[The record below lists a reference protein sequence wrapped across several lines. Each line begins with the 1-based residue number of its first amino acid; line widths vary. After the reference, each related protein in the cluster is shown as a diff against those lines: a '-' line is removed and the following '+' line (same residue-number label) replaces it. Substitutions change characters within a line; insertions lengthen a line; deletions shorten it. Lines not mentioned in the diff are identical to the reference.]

1 MNNRVEIF
9 SDKFKSIKLSLMG
22 IFMTVLSMFI
32 LLFGFSIGN
41 ILFTMLTTIIAL
53 FGIIFFCVTTFFYI
67 KNILINKPILILEND
82 GFYDNQVYYLWKIL

>member
-1 MNNRVEIF
+1 MNNREEIF

-41 ILFTMLTTIIAL
+41 IYLLCL
-53 FGIIFFCVTTFFYI
+53 QQLLLY
-67 KNILINKPILILEND
+67 LELY
-82 GFYDNQVYYLWKIL
+82 FLV

>member
-22 IFMTVLSMFI
+22 IFITVLSMFI

-41 ILFTMLTTIIAL
+41 ILFTMLITIISL

-82 GFYDNQVYYLWKIL
+82 GFYDNQVYYL

>member
-41 ILFTMLTTIIAL
+41 ILFTMLITIISL
-53 FGIIFFCVTTFFYI
+53 FGIIFFCATTFFYI

-82 GFYDNQVYYLWKIL
+82 GFYDNQVYYL

>member
-41 ILFTMLTTIIAL
+41 ILFTMLITNIAL

-82 GFYDNQVYYLWKIL
+82 GFYDNQVYYL

>member
-41 ILFTMLTTIIAL
+41 IYLLCLQQLLLYLELYFLLWQHSFTLK
-53 FGIIFFCVTTFFYI
+53 IF
-67 KNILINKPILILEND
+67 
-82 GFYDNQVYYLWKIL
+82 